1 MAYYDETPKIK
12 HTKFIGSRKERRLKK
27 KESLEFHVVSCS
39 FEFLVFSFLSVFF
52 SFVLLSTSQRFPSA
66 FRKTLK
72 TGSGY
77 ACMHRFRTPRPKMQS
92 QKIYIKEV

>member
-1 MAYYDETPKIK
+1 MAYYDETPKKIY
-12 HTKFIGSRKERRLKK
+12 TKFIGSRKERRLEK
-27 KESLEFHVVSCS
+27 KESLEFHVVLS
-39 FEFLVFSFLSVFF
+39 FWFFLFFSVFF

-77 ACMHRFRTPRPKMQS
+77 ACMHRLRTPRPKMQS